1 MAKLIGIKSS
11 SLQPEAMNRY
21 LLLYKFQSYTN
32 SSYLINLSINF
43 TVLHKIL
50 HSKSKLLKLWMSYGC
65 MG

>member
-1 MAKLIGIKSS
+1 MEHTPLISMMKYYNTAKLIGIKSS

-43 TVLHKIL
+43 TV
-50 HSKSKLLKLWMSYGC
+50 
-65 MG
+65 